1 MSLWWWWWVVDWVV
15 FVICVCGGGGLSQA
29 ITVGGCCWLWRWCGF
44 FLLVVP
50 RFFCCWIYGF
60 VEFWLFLCVILVGFL
75 DDFVAYLMDLGCVN
89 GGLWIVE
96 VVVGCGCQW
105 RWLGFWVC

>member
-1 MSLWWWWWVVDWVV
+1 MIGLCSWVV
-15 FVICVCGGGGLSQA
+15 FVICVCGGGWLSQA
-29 ITVGGCCWLWRWCGF
+29 ITVGDCCWLWRWCGF
-44 FLLVVP
+44 FLLVVLG
-50 RFFCCWIYGF
+50 FFCCWIYGF

-75 DDFVAYLMDLGCVN
+75 DDFVANLMDLGCVN

-105 RWLGFWVC
+105 RWLGFWIC